1 MWGAMARM
9 GIDAVEAIESTQH
22 RYLEQLR
29 NIVEEGIEAIAYR
42 TDVGPHGRQ

>member
-9 GIDAVEAIESTQH
+9 GIDAVEAIESTQD

-29 NIVEEGIEAIAYR
+29 NVVEEGIEAR
-42 TDVGPHGRQ
+42 S